1 MSDLKRI
8 LTLECLSNK
17 DEDEDKNW
25 LIFPITPFP
34 KFTESVSYDTVNIYG
49 NGEMVTGHNLQLTR
63 CSIDGIFPGYY
74 ARESNANKLKLLPD
88 KDGIVHGAKH
98 YSKKLSKWLRKQNNL
113 HLTYGTATETINS
126 LRCRIESFE
135 YGEEDGS
142 MSGHFNLNLIQYRN
156 NEIEDNSIAV
166 NIDKVV
172 KEYGS
177 SVYYTEEGDTLITI
191 AGKILNDSSQWYYLQ
206 NINNLENPLKVFSS
220 GERIILKR

>member
-8 LTLECLSNK
+8 LTIECISNK
-17 DEDEDKNW
+17 DEDEDKNV

-34 KFTESVSYDTVNIYG
+34 KFTESVNYDTVNIYG

-74 ARESNANKLKLLPD
+74 ARESEANKLKLLPD

-98 YSKKLSKWLRKQNNL
+98 YCKKLSKWLKKQNNL
-113 HLTYGTATETINS
+113 YLTYGTATETINS
-126 LRCRIESFE
+126 LHCRIESFE

-166 NIDKVV
+166 NMDKII

-177 SVYYTEEGDTLITI
+177 SVYYTEDGDTLITI

-206 NINNLENPLKVFSS
+206 NINNLENPLKVFSN

>member
-8 LTLECLSNK
+8 LTIECISNK
-17 DEDEDKNW
+17 DEDEDKNV

-34 KFTESVSYDTVNIYG
+34 KFTESVNYDTVNIYG

-74 ARESNANKLKLLPD
+74 ARESEANKLKLLPD

-98 YSKKLSKWLRKQNNL
+98 YCKKLSKWLKKQNNL
-113 HLTYGTATETINS
+113 YLTYKTATETINS
-126 LRCRIESFE
+126 LHCRIESFE

-166 NIDKVV
+166 NMDKII

-177 SVYYTEEGDTLITI
+177 SVYYTEDGDTLITI

-206 NINNLENPLKVFSS
+206 NINNLENPLKVFSG

>member
-17 DEDEDKNW
+17 DEDEDENV

-34 KFTESVSYDTVNIYG
+34 KFTESVNYDTVNIYG

-74 ARESNANKLKLLPD
+74 ARESEANKLKLLPD
-88 KDGIVHGAKH
+88 KDGKVHGAKH
-98 YSKKLSKWLRKQNNL
+98 YCKKLSKWLRKQNNL
-113 HLTYGTATETINS
+113 YLTYKTATETINS

-142 MSGHFNLNLIQYRN
+142 MSGHFNLNLIEYRDN
-156 NEIEDNSIAV
+156 KIKDNSIAKKID
-166 NIDKVV
+166 NII
-172 KEYGS
+172 EQYGS

-191 AGKILNDSSQWYYLQ
+191 AGKIFSDSSQWYYLQ
-206 NINNLENPLKVFSS
+206 NINNLDNPLKVFSG

>member
-8 LTLECLSNK
+8 LTLKCLSDN
-17 DEDEDKNW
+17 DV

-34 KFTESVSYDTVNIYG
+34 KFTESVNYDTVNIYG

-98 YSKKLSKWLRKQNNL
+98 YSTKLSKWLRKQNNL
-113 HLTYGTATETINS
+113 YLTYGTSTETINK
-126 LRCRIESFE
+126 LYCRIESFE

-142 MSGHFNLNLIQYRN
+142 MSGHFTLNLIQYRD
-156 NEIEDNSIAV
+156 NEVEDNSIAV
-166 NIDKVV
+166 NIDKIV

-191 AGKILNDSSQWYYLQ
+191 AGKIFSDSSQWYYLQ

-220 GERIILKR
+220 GEKIILKR

>member
-8 LTLECLSNK
+8 LTLKCLSDN
-17 DEDEDKNW
+17 DV

-74 ARESNANKLKLLPD
+74 ARESNANKLKLLPCE
-88 KDGIVHGAKH
+88 DGIVHGAK
-98 YSKKLSKWLRKQNNL
+98 YYCKKLSKWLKKQNNL
-113 HLTYGTATETINS
+113 YLTYKTATETINT

-135 YGEEDGS
+135 HGEEDGS
-142 MSGHFNLNLIQYRN
+142 MSRHFNLNLIQYRN

-166 NIDKVV
+166 NIDKII

-191 AGKILNDSSQWYYLQ
+191 AGKIFSDSSQWYYLQ
-206 NINNLENPLKVFSS
+206 NINNLENPLKVFSG

>member
-8 LTLECLSNK
+8 LTIECISNK
-17 DEDEDKNW
+17 DEDEDENV

-34 KFTESVSYDTVNIYG
+34 KFTESVNYDTVNIYG

-74 ARESNANKLKLLPD
+74 ARESEANKLKLLPD

-98 YSKKLSKWLRKQNNL
+98 YCKKLSKWLRKQNNL
-113 HLTYGTATETINS
+113 YLTYGTATETINS
-126 LRCRIESFE
+126 LHCRIESFE

-142 MSGHFNLNLIQYRN
+142 MSGHFNLNLIQYRI

-166 NIDKVV
+166 NIDKIT

-206 NINNLENPLKVFSS
+206 NINNLENPLKVFSG

>member
-17 DEDEDKNW
+17 DEDEDKNV

-74 ARESNANKLKLLPD
+74 ARESEANKLKLLPD

-98 YSKKLSKWLRKQNNL
+98 YCKKLSKWLKKQNNL
-113 HLTYGTATETINS
+113 YLTYGTATETINS
-126 LRCRIESFE
+126 LHCRIESFE

-166 NIDKVV
+166 NMDKII

-191 AGKILNDSSQWYYLQ
+191 AGKIFNDSSQWYYLQ
-206 NINNLENPLKVFSS
+206 NINNLENPLKVFSG

>member
-8 LTLECLSNK
+8 LTIECISNK
-17 DEDEDKNW
+17 DEDEDENV

-34 KFTESVSYDTVNIYG
+34 KFTESVNYDTVNIYG

-74 ARESNANKLKLLPD
+74 ARESESNKLKLLPD
-88 KDGIVHGAKH
+88 KDGIIHGAKH
-98 YSKKLSKWLRKQNNL
+98 YCKKLGKWLRKQNNL
-113 HLTYGTATETINS
+113 YLTYGTATETINS
-126 LRCRIESFE
+126 LHCRIESFE

-166 NIDKVV
+166 NMDKII

-191 AGKILNDSSQWYYLQ
+191 AGKIFSDSSQWYYLQ
-206 NINNLENPLKVFSS
+206 NINNLENPLKVFSN
-220 GERIILKR
+220 GEKIILKR

>member
-1 MSDLKRI
+1 MSDLKRV
-8 LTLECLSNK
+8 LTLKCLSK
-17 DEDEDKNW
+17 IDDDDDDEVT
-25 LIFPITPFP
+25 FPITPFP

-49 NGEMVTGHNLQLTR
+49 NGEMVTGHNVQLTR

-74 ARESNANKLKLLPD
+74 ARESEANKLKLLAGE
-88 KDGIVHGAKH
+88 DGKVHGAKH
-98 YSKKLSKWLRKQNNL
+98 YCKLLSKWLRKQYNL
-113 HLTYGTATETINS
+113 YLTYKTVGGETINT
-126 LRCRIESFE
+126 LHCRIESFE

-142 MSGHFNLNLIQYRN
+142 MSGHFNLNLIEYRN

-166 NIDKVV
+166 NIDKIT

-206 NINNLENPLKVFSS
+206 NINNLENPLKVFSG

>member
-1 MSDLKRI
+1 M
-8 LTLECLSNK
+8 
-17 DEDEDKNW
+17 
-25 LIFPITPFP
+25 
-34 KFTESVSYDTVNIYG
+34 
-49 NGEMVTGHNLQLTR
+49 
-63 CSIDGIFPGYY
+63 
-74 ARESNANKLKLLPD
+74 A
-88 KDGIVHGAKH
+88 AK
-98 YSKKLSKWLRKQNNL
+98 KKQNNL
-113 HLTYGTATETINS
+113 YLTYKTATETINH

-166 NIDKVV
+166 NIDKIT

-206 NINNLENPLKVFSS
+206 NINYFENPLKVFSG
-220 GERIILKR
+220 GEKIILKR